1 MKFLYIPIIVVLF
14 SCNNN
19 TSKRV
24 QSREDSLV
32 ESANLKIKILKE
44 RGDSIEKANVKR
56 TDDH

>member
-1 MKFLYIPIIVVLF
+1 MKFLYITIIIVLF

-19 TSKRV
+19 TSDGV
-24 QSREDSLV
+24 QSREDSLT

-56 TDDH
+56 TGDH